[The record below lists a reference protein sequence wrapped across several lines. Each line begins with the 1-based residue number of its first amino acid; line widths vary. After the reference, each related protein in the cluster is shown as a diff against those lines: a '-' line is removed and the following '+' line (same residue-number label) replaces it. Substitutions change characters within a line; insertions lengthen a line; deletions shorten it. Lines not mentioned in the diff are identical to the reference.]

1 MNQRPRHKEAP
12 AADGEARGYDL
23 WPTASEGLPAHL
35 SEPSCSG
42 LLISG
47 GDPEKQV
54 PGQFS

>member
-1 MNQRPRHKEAP
+1 MNQLPCHKEAL
-12 AADGEARGYDL
+12 AANGEARWYDL
-23 WPTASEGLPAHL
+23 WPTAREELPAHL